1 MGSKSH
7 SLHLARES
15 PVVVPERQ
23 EGDTPAKYLVR
34 LEEAVSRGA
43 VATILSSSADEFY
56 KNVLRSYMRGFSFF
70 GYPLD
75 MSIRKM
81 LMEVELPKET
91 QHIDRVLQAFANRYH
106 ECNPGIYASPG
117 NETRSPVVERS
128 TDTPLPDEAYFVAF
142 SILILHTDVFN
153 KNNKHKM
160 TKSDYTKNARGQG
173 VAEEIL
179 ECFYDNISYTP
190 FIHVEDDVDIHGER
204 IIAPK
209 SRKSIF
215 PIPSADSLKR
225 PSREPVDPYTL
236 ILDNRLESLR
246 PSLKDVMVPDDPY
259 KYLGTSKSLD
269 LAEMNQAFFKSGV
282 LQILSS
288 RSRPEAFK
296 SPETVANPAG
306 AHPGV
311 VDIKVTKVGIL
322 WRKDMKKKKARSP
335 WQEWG
340 AILTGSQL
348 YFFHN
353 TAWVKSLMH
362 QYDTHQKHGLAGTP
376 VTFKPPLEHFK
387 PDALIS
393 TDNAVA
399 LLDTTYKKHKNA
411 FIFVRLGGFEET
423 FLADSD
429 GDMNDWLAKLNY
441 ASAFRSA
448 GVRMRGT
455 IGGNY
460 DGQRTRGVRA
470 IDTMNSSRSLPGSAD
485 DVRNRPGKID
495 AELARQVQTARRQ
508 IMLRKIAE
516 ADQKL
521 DMAGKQL
528 DGLLRQARHLE
539 ILAPIQDKTREQVI
553 VAATGTAAN
562 IKWLRME
569 MWRTRCHKEI
579 LAMDLDD
586 EMRSS
591 VDPILPNKFASTSI
605 LPTSPPGMQSPSRR
619 GSQTGSLDDAQSTP
633 RQASA
638 IRPSTQPSPNNS
650 SNADEVFLPIRQDS
664 SSMHPPRSH
673 ASWELPQLS
682 FMTTRTSFQSG
693 SPPEIGTATPQL
705 TPLQPSPI
713 NFDRSDGILDLG
725 VLATRLATPTPVMN
739 EEEQKVLEAAG
750 LVGSSDPSPNGQGF
764 ELISDAPNEKDIE
777 KAKPLDVQQSHYGTP
792 KVRRSLQRALREA
805 NVPSHH
811 HRSRKGKDSA
821 SSAGMTEDNASTGD
835 SEGLPRGAGSFT
847 VHGKKASVVTFG
859 SEWHDMSP
867 EERLKLRSKVAQEN
881 ESKVSVPSVIEDES
895 GPTTDDSAPGHAGRR
910 PLSVIS
916 TSSTTTRSMPC
927 SEGKDD
933 STWHGDRDRDLKPP
947 DDLSVER
954 WRTSQPLVA

>member
-1 MGSKSH
+1 MP
-7 SLHLARES
+7 LQ
-15 PVVVPERQ
+15 VII
-23 EGDTPAKYLVR
+23 
-34 LEEAVSRGA
+34 RG
-43 VATILSSSADEFY
+43 LNFSSA
-56 KNVLRSYMRGFSFF
+56 
-70 GYPLD
+70 
-75 MSIRKM
+75 
-81 LMEVELPKET
+81 
-91 QHIDRVLQAFANRYH
+91 A
-106 ECNPGIYASPG
+106 
-117 NETRSPVVERS
+117 
-128 TDTPLPDEAYFVAF
+128 DTLLVDEAYFIAF

-160 TKSDYTKNARGQG
+160 SKSDYTKNARGQG

-204 IIAPK
+204 IIPPK

-246 PSLKDVMVPDDPY
+246 PLLKDVMVQADPY
-259 KYLGTSKSLD
+259 KYLGTAKSID

-296 SPETVANPAG
+296 SPETMANPAG

-353 TAWVKSLMH
+353 TAWVKGLMH
-362 QYDTHQKHGLAGTP
+362 QYDAHQKHGLTGTP

-429 GDMNDWLAKLNY
+429 ADMNDWLAKLNY

-448 GVRMRGT
+448 GVRMRGL

-470 IDTMNSSRSLPGSAD
+470 IDTMSSSRSLPNSAG
-485 DVRNRPGKID
+485 DVRIRHGKID
-495 AELARQVQTARRQ
+495 AELAREVQAARQQ
-508 IMLRKIAE
+508 IMRQKIAE

-521 DMAGKQL
+521 DVAGKQL

-553 VAATGTAAN
+553 IAATGTAAN
-562 IKWLRME
+562 IKWLRRE

-579 LAMDLDD
+579 LAMDLD
-586 EMRSS
+586 EETRSGI
-591 VDPILPNKFASTSI
+591 DPILPNKFASTSA
-605 LPTSPPGMQSPSRR
+605 LPTSPPRMQSPPRR
-619 GSQTGSLDDAQSTP
+619 DSQNGSLLDDAQSTP
-633 RQASA
+633 RQAISV
-638 IRPSTQPSPNNS
+638 RPSTQPSPNRS
-650 SNADEVFLPIRQDS
+650 SNMDDVFQSTRHKS
-664 SSMHPPRSH
+664 SSGPVPRSH

-682 FMTTRTSFQSG
+682 FLSTRTSFQSG
-693 SPPEIGTATPQL
+693 SHLEIGISTPQL
-705 TPLQPSPI
+705 TPLQPSA
-713 NFDRSDGILDLG
+713 NSVNRSDGILDLSE
-725 VLATRLATPTPVMN
+725 LATKLVAPTPMMD
-739 EEEQKVLEAAG
+739 EDEQKVLEAAG
-750 LVGSSDPSPNGQGF
+750 LVDSSGPPPSVNGF
-764 ELISDAPNEKDIE
+764 ESISDAPHQKEVEKLKIT
-777 KAKPLDVQQSHYGTP
+777 DVDHHEGKP
-792 KVRRSLQRALREA
+792 KVRRSLQRALRDA
-805 NVPSHH
+805 NVPTH

-821 SSAGMTEDNASTGD
+821 SSAGMTEDNISICE

-859 SEWHDMSP
+859 SEWHEMSP
-867 EERLKLRSKVAQEN
+867 EERLKQRSRTAQEN
-881 ESKVSVPSVIEDES
+881 ESKVSVPSVIEDEGGPANS
-895 GPTTDDSAPGHAGRR
+895 GLDDGRR

-916 TSSTTTRSMPC
+916 MSSTTTRSVAYSDP
-927 SEGKDD
+927 GRDD
-933 STWHGDRDRDLKPP
+933 STRHGNQDVQVSDNP
-947 DDLSVER
+947 SVER
-954 WRTSQPLVA
+954 WHTAQPLLA

>member
-1 MGSKSH
+1 M
-7 SLHLARES
+7 
-15 PVVVPERQ
+15 
-23 EGDTPAKYLVR
+23 
-34 LEEAVSRGA
+34 
-43 VATILSSSADEFY
+43 
-56 KNVLRSYMRGFSFF
+56 N
-70 GYPLD
+70 
-75 MSIRKM
+75 
-81 LMEVELPKET
+81 
-91 QHIDRVLQAFANRYH
+91 
-106 ECNPGIYASPG
+106 
-117 NETRSPVVERS
+117 
-128 TDTPLPDEAYFVAF
+128 
-142 SILILHTDVFN
+142 
-153 KNNKHKM
+153 
-160 TKSDYTKNARGQG
+160 KSDYTKNARGQG

-204 IIAPK
+204 IVPPK

-236 ILDNRLESLR
+236 ILDNQLGSLR
-246 PSLKDVMVPDDPY
+246 PSLKDVVVQDDPY

-269 LAEMNQAFFKSGV
+269 LAEMSQAFFKSGV

-362 QYDTHQKHGLAGTP
+362 QYDSHQKHGTAGTP

-387 PDALIS
+387 PDVMIS

-429 GDMNDWLAKLNY
+429 ADMNDWLAKLNY

-448 GVRMRGT
+448 GVRMRGL
-455 IGGNY
+455 IGSNY
-460 DGQRTRGVRA
+460 DGQRSRGVRA
-470 IDTMNSSRSLPGSAD
+470 IDTMNSSRSLPNSAG
-485 DVRNRPGKID
+485 DVRIRHGKID

-508 IMLRKIAE
+508 IMLQKIAE

-521 DMAGKQL
+521 EMAGKQL

-539 ILAPIQDKTREQVI
+539 ILAPIQDKTRAQVV
-553 VAATGTAAN
+553 VAATSTAAN

-579 LAMDLDD
+579 LAMDLDE
-586 EMRSS
+586 EMNSS
-591 VDPILPNKFASTSI
+591 GDPVLPNKFASTSV
-605 LPTSPPGMQSPSRR
+605 LPTPSPSLQNPPRR
-619 GSQTGSLDDAQSTP
+619 GSQTGSLDDAQSTL

-638 IRPSTQPSPNNS
+638 SAMRPSTQPSPNRSSTLDDIFQPVRHNS
-650 SNADEVFLPIRQDS
+650 SVP
-664 SSMHPPRSH
+664 PPRSH

-693 SPPEIGTATPQL
+693 SLEVGTSSAPQL
-705 TPLQPSPI
+705 TPLLPSPI
-713 NFDRSDGILDLG
+713 NVDRSDGVLELSD
-725 VLATRLATPTPVMN
+725 LATRLATPTPVMD
-739 EEEQKVLEAAG
+739 EDEQKVLEAAG
-750 LVGSSDPSPNGQGF
+750 LVGSNDPPPSVKGF
-764 ELISDAPNEKDIE
+764 ESINDTSHEKDVD
-777 KAKPLDVQQSHYGTP
+777 KAKPVDVEPQYGTP

-805 NVPSHH
+805 NVPTH

-821 SSAGMTEDNASTGD
+821 SSAGMTEDNVSTCD

-859 SEWHDMSP
+859 SEWQDMSP
-867 EERLKLRSKVAQEN
+867 EERLRLRGKVAQEN

-895 GPTTDDSAPGHAGRR
+895 SPTDSASGQKRR
-910 PLSVIS
+910 PLSVVSI
-916 TSSTTTRSMPC
+916 STTTTRRSVPC
-927 SEGKDD
+927 SEDRDD
-933 STWHGDRDRDLKPP
+933 SAWHGDQDLKPS
-947 DDLSVER
+947 DNLSVER

>member
-1 MGSKSH
+1 M
-7 SLHLARES
+7 
-15 PVVVPERQ
+15 
-23 EGDTPAKYLVR
+23 
-34 LEEAVSRGA
+34 
-43 VATILSSSADEFY
+43 
-56 KNVLRSYMRGFSFF
+56 
-70 GYPLD
+70 
-75 MSIRKM
+75 
-81 LMEVELPKET
+81 
-91 QHIDRVLQAFANRYH
+91 
-106 ECNPGIYASPG
+106 
-117 NETRSPVVERS
+117 
-128 TDTPLPDEAYFVAF
+128 
-142 SILILHTDVFN
+142 N
-153 KNNKHKM
+153 KP
-160 TKSDYTKNARGQG
+160 DYTKNARGQG

-204 IIAPK
+204 IIPQK

-215 PIPSADSLKR
+215 PIPNTDSLKR
-225 PSREPVDPYTL
+225 PSRGPVDPYTL
-236 ILDNRLESLR
+236 ILDNQLESLR
-246 PSLKDVMVPDDPY
+246 PSLKDVMIKDDPY
-259 KYLGTSKSLD
+259 NYLGTSKSLD

-288 RSRPEAFK
+288 RSRPEAFM
-296 SPETVANPAG
+296 SPETMANPAG

-340 AILTGSQL
+340 AVLTGSQL

-448 GVRMRGT
+448 GVRMRGL

-460 DGQRTRGVRA
+460 DGQRTRGMRA
-470 IDTMNSSRSLPGSAD
+470 MDTMNSSRSLPNSAG
-485 DVRNRPGKID
+485 DVRIRDGKID

-508 IMLRKIAE
+508 IMLQKIAE

-521 DMAGKQL
+521 DVAGKQL

-539 ILAPIQDKTREQVI
+539 ILAPIQHKTREQVI

-579 LAMDLDD
+579 LAMDLDE

-591 VDPILPNKFASTSI
+591 VNPNLPNKFASTSV
-605 LPTSPPGMQSPSRR
+605 LPTPPPSVQSPPRR

-638 IRPSTQPSPNNS
+638 IRPSTQPSPDKSFNTDDVFQPTWHNS
-650 SNADEVFLPIRQDS
+650 SSVPQ
-664 SSMHPPRSH
+664 PRSH
-673 ASWELPQLS
+673 SSWELPQLS
-682 FMTTRTSFQSG
+682 FVSARTSFQSG
-693 SPPEIGTATPQL
+693 PPPDIGTSTPQL
-705 TPLQPSPI
+705 TPLQPSPSKV
-713 NFDRSDGILDLG
+713 NRGDGIPDLS
-725 VLATRLATPTPVMN
+725 VLATRLATPTPIMDDD
-739 EEEQKVLEAAG
+739 EQKVLEAAG
-750 LVGSSDPSPNGQGF
+750 LVGSSHPSPSVKGL
-764 ELISDAPNEKDIE
+764 ELINDAPHEKDVD
-777 KAKPLDVQQSHYGTP
+777 KAKLIDVEPHEGRP

-805 NVPSHH
+805 SNVPTH

-821 SSAGMTEDNASTGD
+821 SSTGMTEDNISLAE

-847 VHGKKASVVTFG
+847 VHGKKASVITFG

-867 EERLKLRSKVAQEN
+867 EERLKLRKVAQEN
-881 ESKVSVPSVIEDES
+881 ESKISVPSVIEDES
-895 GPTTDDSAPGHAGRR
+895 GLTDPVRDHRRR

-916 TSSTTTRSMPC
+916 ISTTTTRSVAG
-927 SEGKDD
+927 SEDRDAD
-933 STWHGDRDRDLKPP
+933 SAWHGDQDLKPP
-947 DDLSVER
+947 DNLSVER
-954 WRTSQPLVA
+954 WRTSQSLVA

>member
-1 MGSKSH
+1 M
-7 SLHLARES
+7 
-15 PVVVPERQ
+15 
-23 EGDTPAKYLVR
+23 
-34 LEEAVSRGA
+34 
-43 VATILSSSADEFY
+43 
-56 KNVLRSYMRGFSFF
+56 N
-70 GYPLD
+70 
-75 MSIRKM
+75 
-81 LMEVELPKET
+81 
-91 QHIDRVLQAFANRYH
+91 
-106 ECNPGIYASPG
+106 
-117 NETRSPVVERS
+117 
-128 TDTPLPDEAYFVAF
+128 
-142 SILILHTDVFN
+142 
-153 KNNKHKM
+153 
-160 TKSDYTKNARGQG
+160 KSDYTKNARGQG

-204 IIAPK
+204 IIPPK

-236 ILDNRLESLR
+236 ILDNQLGSLR
-246 PSLKDVMVPDDPY
+246 PSLKDVVVQDDPY
-259 KYLGTSKSLD
+259 NYLGTSKSLD
-269 LAEMNQAFFKSGV
+269 LAEMSQAFFKSGV

-362 QYDTHQKHGLAGTP
+362 QYDSHQKHGMAGTP

-387 PDALIS
+387 PDVMIS

-429 GDMNDWLAKLNY
+429 ADMNDWLAKLNY

-448 GVRMRGT
+448 GVRMRGL
-455 IGGNY
+455 IGSNY
-460 DGQRTRGVRA
+460 DGQRSRGVRA
-470 IDTMNSSRSLPGSAD
+470 IDTMNSSRSLPNSAG
-485 DVRNRPGKID
+485 DVRIRHGKID

-508 IMLRKIAE
+508 IMLQKIAE

-521 DMAGKQL
+521 EVAGKQL

-539 ILAPIQDKTREQVI
+539 ILAPIQDKTRAQVV
-553 VAATGTAAN
+553 VAATSTAAN

-579 LAMDLDD
+579 LAMDLDE
-586 EMRSS
+586 EMNSS
-591 VDPILPNKFASTSI
+591 GDSVLPNKFASTSV
-605 LPTSPPGMQSPSRR
+605 LPTPSPSLQNPPRR
-619 GSQTGSLDDAQSTP
+619 GSQTGSLDDAQSTL
-633 RQASA
+633 RQAIAGA
-638 IRPSTQPSPNNS
+638 IRPSTQPSPNRS
-650 SNADEVFLPIRQDS
+650 STLDDIFQPIRHNS
-664 SSMHPPRSH
+664 LVPPPLSH

-693 SPPEIGTATPQL
+693 SLEVGTSSAPQL
-705 TPLQPSPI
+705 TPLQTSPI
-713 NFDRSDGILDLG
+713 NVDRSDGILDLSD
-725 VLATRLATPTPVMN
+725 LATRLATPTPVMD
-739 EEEQKVLEAAG
+739 EDEQKVLEAAG
-750 LVGSSDPSPNGQGF
+750 LVGSNDPPPSVKGF
-764 ELISDAPNEKDIE
+764 ESINDTSHEKDVE
-777 KAKPLDVQQSHYGTP
+777 KAKPADVEPQYGTP

-805 NVPSHH
+805 NVPTH

-821 SSAGMTEDNASTGD
+821 SSAGMTEDNVSTCD

-859 SEWHDMSP
+859 SEWQDMSP
-867 EERLKLRSKVAQEN
+867 EERLRLRSKVAQEN

-895 GPTTDDSAPGHAGRR
+895 SPTDSASDQKKR
-910 PLSVIS
+910 PLSVVSI
-916 TSSTTTRSMPC
+916 STTTTRRSVPC
-927 SEGKDD
+927 SEDRDD
-933 STWHGDRDRDLKPP
+933 SAWHGDQDLKPS
-947 DDLSVER
+947 DNLSVER